1 MGPGRLLVMA
11 GYDHRVREIVIALAI
26 LIVGVLMTSLPAL
39 DIEELPDNSAAKLT
53 VLGNGVFLRGQ
64 YQTAVS
70 YYEQA
75 RERDRSYFYAAFNLG
90 LTHHRLA
97 VLSDDQAT
105 AAEHYRQ
112 ARMAFQQA
120 AELRRDNPEVHSSL
134 GLLAFET
141 GDVNLAV
148 SHFQAAIN
156 AASQGDERAGYY
168 YNLATALERLNDE
181 DGAQRAYEQCLELNP
196 QHFNALYNLGTLHLR
211 RNAPR
216 AAERLLRQARE
227 ANPRRPEPLLN
238 LALLAERHGN
248 EDPLPLLDA
257 AVQAATNHHPRLLT
271 RALWHRASY
280 FQRATIAGVPTK
292 IRMKNDLEEILR
304 HDPEFPQVNTL
315 LGEYHESLAEYDR
328 AIAYYEREI
337 AADHDH
343 PAALEARQKAHF
355 RLSIIYSQHR
365 RHPDK
370 ALAHVEAYYQLRPD
384 ASDALR
390 ERALGILNDGDG
402 PAREP

>member
-1 MGPGRLLVMA
+1 MDPGRPLVMTSPA
-11 GYDHRVREIVIALAI
+11 CRIVSWVIIMVILVATSVSLAALE
-26 LIVGVLMTSLPAL
+26 V
-39 DIEELPDNSAAKLT
+39 EELADNSAAKLT

-64 YQTAVS
+64 YQTAIS

-97 VLSDDQAT
+97 ALSDDRSTAT
-105 AAEHYRQ
+105 EHYRQ

-168 YNLATALERLNDE
+168 FNLGTALERLNDL
-181 DGAQRAYEQCLELNP
+181 DGAQRAYEQCLELSP
-196 QHFNALYNLGTLHLR
+196 RHFNALYNLGTLHLR

-238 LALLAERHGN
+238 LAILAERHGT
-248 EDPLPLLDA
+248 EDPLALLDA

-304 HDPEFPQVNTL
+304 HDPQHPQVNAL

-328 AIAYYEREI
+328 AIAYFEREI
-337 AADHDH
+337 AAGHDS

-355 RLSIIYSQHR
+355 RLAIIYSQHR

-390 ERALGILNDGDG
+390 ERALGILDGSQ
-402 PAREP
+402 EP